1 MLAAGETKLIA
12 LLLDASF
19 AACIGPHQEISRFF
33 ESSNASSLMVPIILC
48 HSRLVMPP
56 VVPRASVHLLHT
68 SGRRPGTKQHLACES
83 FHAPFGRTDKSERI
97 ALAEVALV
105 FFTVRFQRARSRHPV
120 PAA

>member
-33 ESSNASSLMVPIILC
+33 ESANASSLMVPIILC

-56 VVPRASVHLLHT
+56 GVPRASVHLLHT
-68 SGRRPGTKQHLACES
+68 SGRCPGTKQHLACRS
-83 FHAPFGRTDKSERI
+83 CPAPFGRTGKAERTG
-97 ALAEVALV
+97 LAEWA
-105 FFTVRFQRARSRHPV
+105 
-120 PAA
+120 